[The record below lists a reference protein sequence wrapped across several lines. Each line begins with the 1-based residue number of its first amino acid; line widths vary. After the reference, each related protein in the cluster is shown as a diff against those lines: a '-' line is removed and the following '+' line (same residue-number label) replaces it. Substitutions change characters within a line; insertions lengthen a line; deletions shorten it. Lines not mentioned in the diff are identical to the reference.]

1 MKQLKSFI
9 SVFITL
15 LIILVFVFAR
25 TSNKNLFK
33 QDSIRAIEASRNGNN
48 AISSSGLENLSAPY
62 IVINL
67 SNSEVSNTFQSQ
79 NIINIPFEN
88 LLDKTN
94 QKILNDAEGKI
105 VLYSKD
111 VSIASKAWVILNQL
125 NFENVFILESEED
138 SEVLKYK
145 FQPDTVAKPE

>member
-1 MKQLKSFI
+1 LA
-9 SVFITL
+9 
-15 LIILVFVFAR
+15 FVIAR

-33 QDSIRAIEASRNGNN
+33 QDSICAIEAAKNGNN
-48 AISSSGLENLSAPY
+48 AISLSGLENLSAPY
-62 IVINL
+62 IVVNL
-67 SNSEVSNTFQSQ
+67 SNSEVCHTFQSQ

-105 VLYSKD
+105 LLYSKD
-111 VSIASKAWVILNQL
+111 ISIASKAWVILNQL

-145 FQPDTVAKPE
+145 FQPDTGAIPE

>member
-1 MKQLKSFI
+1 MKRLKSLI
-9 SVFITL
+9 YVFIIL
-15 LIILVFVFAR
+15 LIILAFVIAR
-25 TSNKNLFK
+25 TINKNLFK
-33 QDSIRAIEASRNGNN
+33 QDSIWAIEAAKNGNN
-48 AISSSGLENLSAPY
+48 AISLSGLENLSAPY
-62 IVINL
+62 IVVNL

-79 NIINIPFEN
+79 HIINIPFEN

-105 VLYSKD
+105 LLYSKD
-111 VSIASKAWVILNQL
+111 ISIASKAWVILNQL

-145 FQPDTVAKPE
+145 FQPDTGVKPE